1 MIKIFNYPRFTIII
15 LLFVSLNI
23 YGQDESLCFPDSV
36 WLPHDSD
43 KEAGYDSQKL
53 AQLNRFIIDSL
64 NTTGLMIVVDG
75 KTLFEYGDVA
85 ELSYIASCR
94 KSLLS
99 MMFGKYVMN
108 GTIDLD
114 LTLDALNVND
124 VDGLLPIERQA
135 TIRHLITARSG
146 IYHPRSND
154 GDDTQYAPERGTVQ
168 PGSYFLYNNWDF
180 NAAGGI
186 FEELINKDIYETF
199 EQDVVKPIQM
209 QDFQLDNQ
217 HKSGDLTKSKYPAYH
232 FWISTRDM
240 ARIGLLMLND
250 GDWNGVQVIPD
261 EWVKLSTS
269 TITPTSQ
276 FNPEFKRD
284 WNLAYGYLWW
294 IWNDDNKIFEGAYY
308 AAGAYG
314 QYLLIIP
321 KLNMVISHKTKY
333 AYKRRTDFPSFRELV
348 YKIIDAKLDTKFGE

>member
-1 MIKIFNYPRFTIII
+1 MIKLFNMQRFTILV
-15 LLFVSLNI
+15 LLVLSVNTF
-23 YGQDESLCFPDSV
+23 GQNKNLYFPDSV
-36 WLPHDSD
+36 WLAHDSV
-43 KEAGYDSQKL
+43 EETGYNSQKL
-53 AQLNRFIIDSL
+53 SKISKYIIDSM
-64 NTTGLMIVVDG
+64 NTTGLMVAVNG
-75 KTLFEYGDVA
+75 KTLFEYGDIE

-99 MMFGKYVMN
+99 MMFGKYVKN
-108 GTIDLD
+108 GTINLD
-114 LTLDALNVND
+114 LTLKELDVND
-124 VDGLLPIERQA
+124 VNGLLPIERQA
-135 TIRHLITARSG
+135 TIRDLITARSG

-154 GDDTQYAPERGTVQ
+154 GDDTKYAPERGSVK

-186 FEELINKDIYETF
+186 FEKLTNKDIYETF
-199 EQDVVKPIQM
+199 EHDVADPIQM
-209 QDFQLDNQ
+209 QDFKIEKQR
-217 HKSGDLTKSKYPAYH
+217 KSGDSTKSKYLAYH

-240 ARIGLLMLND
+240 ARIGLLMLNNGNWD
-250 GDWNGVQVIPD
+250 GVQVIPD

-276 FNPEFKRD
+276 FNPAFKRE
-284 WNLAYGYLWW
+284 WKLAYGYLWW

-333 AYKRRTDFPSFRELV
+333 AYKRRTNFLLFRELV
-348 YKIIDAKLDTKFGE
+348 YKIINSQLD

>member
-1 MIKIFNYPRFTIII
+1 MIKLFNIKRFTILVLVVMSI
-15 LLFVSLNI
+15 NT
-23 YGQDESLCFPDSV
+23 YGQNKSLYFPDSV
-36 WLPHDSD
+36 WLANDSV
-43 KEAGYDSQKL
+43 EELGYDSQKL
-53 AQLNRFIIDSL
+53 SEISKYIIDRL
-64 NTTGLMIVVDG
+64 NTTGLMVVVNG
-75 KTLFEYGDVA
+75 KILFEYGDIE

-99 MMFGKYVMN
+99 MMFGKYVKN

-114 LTLDALNVND
+114 LTLEELDVND
-124 VDGLLPIERQA
+124 VNGLLPIERQA
-135 TIRHLITARSG
+135 TIRDLITARSG

-154 GDDTQYAPERGTVQ
+154 GDDTQYAPERGSIK
-168 PGSYFLYNNWDF
+168 PGTYFLYNNWDF

-186 FEELINKDIYETF
+186 FEKLTNKDIYETF
-199 EQDVVKPIQM
+199 EHDVASPIQM
-209 QDFQLDNQ
+209 QDFKIEKQQ
-217 HKSGDLTKSKYPAYH
+217 KSGDSTKSNYLAYH

-240 ARIGLLMLND
+240 ARIGLLMLNNGNWD
-250 GDWNGVQVIPD
+250 GVQVIPD

-276 FNPEFKRD
+276 FNPAFKRE
-284 WNLAYGYLWW
+284 WKLAYGYLWW

-308 AAGAYG
+308 ASGAYG

-333 AYKRRTDFPSFRELV
+333 AYKRRTDFPLFRELV
-348 YKIIDAKLDTKFGE
+348 YKIIDSKRE

>member
-1 MIKIFNYPRFTIII
+1 MIKLFNIKRITI
-15 LLFVSLNI
+15 LLFLVTSINT
-23 YGQDESLCFPDSV
+23 YGQNKSLYFPDSV
-36 WLPHDSD
+36 WLANDSV
-43 KEAGYDSQKL
+43 EEIGYDSQKL
-53 AQLNRFIIDSL
+53 SEISKYVIDRL
-64 NTTGLMIVVDG
+64 NTTGLMVVVNG
-75 KTLFEYGDVA
+75 KTLFEYGDIE

-99 MMFGKYVMN
+99 MMFGKYVKN

-114 LTLDALNVND
+114 LTLEELDVND
-124 VDGLLPIERQA
+124 VNGLLPIERQA
-135 TIRHLITARSG
+135 TIRELITARSG

-154 GDDTQYAPERGTVQ
+154 GDDTKYAPERGSVK
-168 PGSYFLYNNWDF
+168 PGTYFLYNNWDF

-186 FEELINKDIYETF
+186 FEKLTNKDIYETF
-199 EQDVVKPIQM
+199 KHDVAIPIQM
-209 QDFQLDNQ
+209 QDFKIEKQQ
-217 HKSGDLTKSKYPAYH
+217 KSGDSTKSNYLAYH

-240 ARIGLLMLND
+240 ARIGLLMLNNGNWD
-250 GDWNGVQVIPD
+250 GVQVIPD

-276 FNPEFKRD
+276 FNPAFKRE
-284 WNLAYGYLWW
+284 WKLAYGYLWW

-308 AAGAYG
+308 ASGAYG

-333 AYKRRTDFPSFRELV
+333 AYKRRTEFPLFRELV
-348 YKIIDAKLDTKFGE
+348 YKIIDSKLE